1 MGSKKFWT
9 ENKFVGRFILF
20 TIILNSV
27 IIFLQES
34 GYSSHWLNLLDM
46 LCTLVFTV
54 EMVGKHRELG
64 FKGYWSS
71 AWNILDGTLVI
82 LSIPSLISYFVPTGM
97 MDLSILLILRVLR
110 VFRFFRLMHIFPHFE
125 NIMANL
131 WKALKDSFGIF
142 VGFLILIIVFAL
154 FSCALFKDV
163 APEYF
168 ATPWDSIYSTF
179 RLCTVEGWYDIPDAV
194 IEALPQSAIVF
205 VRIYFVFILIAGGII
220 GLSLVNS
227 IFVDAMVSDN
237 NNQLEKEVKSLSRQI
252 EELTEKI
259 YRLQEEDR

>member
-9 ENKFVGRFILF
+9 ENKFASRFILF

-34 GYSSHWLNLLDM
+34 GYSSQWLNLLDM

-71 AWNILDGTLVI
+71 AWNVLDGTLVI

-125 NIMANL
+125 DIMANL

-168 ATPWDSIYSTF
+168 ATTWDSIYSTF
-179 RLCTVEGWYDIPDAV
+179 RLCTVEGWYDIPEAV
-194 IEALPQSAIVF
+194 IEALPKSAIAF

-237 NNQLEKEVKSLSRQI
+237 NTELENEVKKLTQKI
-252 EELTEKI
+252 EELSEKI
-259 YRLQEEDR
+259 NQMPQ